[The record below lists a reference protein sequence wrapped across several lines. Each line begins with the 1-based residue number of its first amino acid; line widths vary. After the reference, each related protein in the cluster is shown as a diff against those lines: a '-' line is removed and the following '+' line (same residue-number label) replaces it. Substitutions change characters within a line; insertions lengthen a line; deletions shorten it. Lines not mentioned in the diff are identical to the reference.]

1 MKITRI
7 SVFQVDLPLHEGS
20 YRWSGGKSV
29 EVFDSTVVRIDT
41 DEGVAGHGEVC
52 PLGPVYLPSYA
63 RGARAGLEELAPQ
76 LVGEDPTQIERLNR
90 TMDRALKGHP
100 YVKSAI
106 DMAAWDVLGQATGMP
121 VCELLGGRY
130 GDDFVLYRA
139 ISQDIPDAM
148 AASVAGYREE
158 GYHRFQLK
166 VGGDPD
172 VDIERVHACAAVLA
186 SGDKLIADANT
197 GWLRHEAMRV
207 AAAVRDVDVYI
218 EQPCASYEE
227 CLSVRRHTD
236 RPFVLDE
243 SIDGIDALLRVF
255 YDNIHA
261 LRGLSLEVDTDEI
274 VTLIGANGA
283 GKTTTL
289 NAICSILAPAEG
301 EVRFEGEVLTYVA
314 PHDVVGR
321 GIVQIPEGRRIFGRL
336 TVGENLRMG
345 AFLRTDKQKIRQ
357 SEEHV
362 LTMFPALRERIG
374 QVAGT
379 LSGGE
384 QQMLA
389 MARGLMSKPR
399 VLLLDEPSMGLAPML
414 VETIFEAVL
423 AIRKEGVPVLLVE
436 QNAFMALQIAD
447 RGYVMET
454 GEIVLEGTGR
464 ELLENDEVQRAYLG

>member
-1 MKITRI
+1 MKGRLD
-7 SVFQVDLPLHEGS
+7 VFGFE
-20 YRWSGGKSV
+20 
-29 EVFDSTVVRIDT
+29 
-41 DEGVAGHGEVC
+41 
-52 PLGPVYLPSYA
+52 
-63 RGARAGLEELAPQ
+63 
-76 LVGEDPTQIERLNR
+76 
-90 TMDRALKGHP
+90 
-100 YVKSAI
+100 
-106 DMAAWDVLGQATGMP
+106 MP
-121 VCELLGGRY
+121 VVQPIVIATALAAMLFLYLIVQKTRMGTAMRAVSEDRDAAALMGIDVNKVIIFTFILGGCMA
-130 GDDFVLYRA
+130 GIGGVLYCFVYKQIYYFTGFFPGIKA
-139 ISQDIPDAM
+139 
-148 AASVAGYREE
+148 
-158 GYHRFQLK
+158 F
-166 VGGDPD
+166 
-172 VDIERVHACAAVLA
+172 CAAVLGGIGNIPGA
-186 SGDKLIADANT
+186 MSAFFAGLWVTHTSSKSGFGMRIAQGLGAGDRGGGGGRGAGRDGRAGPRLRPADQAFRRAGRGRSPGPLGGRGRHPQRDRADGAGKNT
-197 GWLRHEAMRV
+197 VFNCIMEF
-207 AAAVRDVDVYI
+207 Y
-218 EQPCASYEE
+218 P
-227 CLSVRRHTD
+227 
-236 RPFVLDE
+236 P
-243 SIDGIDALLRVF
+243 DGGEILFL
-255 YDNIHA
+255 
-261 LRGLSLEVDTDEI
+261 GLSLEVDTDEI

-345 AFLRTDKQKIRQ
+345 AFLRTDKQEVRQ

-362 LTMFPALRERIG
+362 LAMFPVLRERIG

-414 VETIFEAVL
+414 VETIFDAVL

-454 GEIVLEGTGR
+454 GEIVLEGTGQA
-464 ELLENDEVQRAYLG
+464 LLENDEVQRAYLG

>member
-1 MKITRI
+1 M
-7 SVFQVDLPLHEGS
+7 
-20 YRWSGGKSV
+20 
-29 EVFDSTVVRIDT
+29 
-41 DEGVAGHGEVC
+41 
-52 PLGPVYLPSYA
+52 
-63 RGARAGLEELAPQ
+63 
-76 LVGEDPTQIERLNR
+76 
-90 TMDRALKGHP
+90 
-100 YVKSAI
+100 
-106 DMAAWDVLGQATGMP
+106 
-121 VCELLGGRY
+121 
-130 GDDFVLYRA
+130 
-139 ISQDIPDAM
+139 
-148 AASVAGYREE
+148 
-158 GYHRFQLK
+158 
-166 VGGDPD
+166 
-172 VDIERVHACAAVLA
+172 AVL
-186 SGDKLIADANT
+186 
-197 GWLRHEAMRV
+197 E
-207 AAAVRDVDVYI
+207 VDN
-218 EQPCASYEE
+218 
-227 CLSVRRHTD
+227 LH
-236 RPFVLDE
+236 
-243 SIDGIDALLRVF
+243 VF
-255 YDNIHA
+255 YGNIHA
-261 LRGLSLEVDTDEI
+261 LRGLSLEVGTDEI

-345 AFLRTDKQKIRQ
+345 AFLRRDKQEVRE

-362 LTMFPALRERIG
+362 LTMFPVLRERIG

-454 GEIVLEGTGR
+454 GEIVLEGTGQ